1 MTSGWVGWGI
11 STRGVAFMLKICAV
25 LIKLLTHYK
34 IMIDCFGYWQS
45 IGTDSAMYISLTKV
59 NHQVMQQLGL
69 VQK

>member
-1 MTSGWVGWGI
+1 
-11 STRGVAFMLKICAV
+11 MLKICAV

-34 IMIDCFGYWQS
+34 IMINCFGYRQS
-45 IGTDSAMYISLTKV
+45 IGIDSAMYISLTKV